1 MPAVFVATLAAVA
14 WADDQGAA
22 RPVDPGEFVLSYWS
36 GPPAAFTTL
45 QRYREVKEANFT
57 VAFPADG
64 GLSIEQNKKL
74 LDFCQQVGLKAVISD
89 GRMCQAIGGSEP
101 RKNGL
106 DAIIADYG
114 SHPALFGYHIVDEPS
129 AAAFDGLAEVNAYL
143 KEKDPRHPGFVNLF
157 PTYARDFPGAL
168 GAASYEEYVRQYVQ
182 KVKPFVISYDHYHFT
197 GAGDRP
203 DFFENLDTVRRV
215 SLESK
220 TPFWNIVL
228 LTQHF
233 AYRHL
238 TEAELRFEAMQTL
251 AFGGRGLIWFT
262 YWMPAGVPE
271 PQSWKHSMILADG
284 SRDPHYDQV
293 KRLNQEIKALGD
305 ALAGCESTA
314 VFQQGDGATIK
325 SGQPPIDAKDGKL
338 TVGVFQRRADGKTLA
353 LVTNRDYQA
362 PVSTSVRVQPAGAN
376 VERFDAATRQ
386 WSAAEAKDAALP
398 LTIPAGDGVLLRW

>member
-1 MPAVFVATLAAVA
+1 
-14 WADDQGAA
+14 
-22 RPVDPGEFVLSYWS
+22 
-36 GPPAAFTTL
+36 
-45 QRYREVKEANFT
+45 
-57 VAFPADG
+57 
-64 GLSIEQNKKL
+64 
-74 LDFCQQVGLKAVISD
+74 
-89 GRMCQAIGGSEP
+89 
-101 RKNGL
+101 
-106 DAIIADYG
+106 
-114 SHPALFGYHIVDEPS
+114 
-129 AAAFDGLAEVNAYL
+129 
-143 KEKDPRHPGFVNLF
+143 
-157 PTYARDFPGAL
+157 
-168 GAASYEEYVRQYVQ
+168 
-182 KVKPFVISYDHYHFT
+182 
-197 GAGDRP
+197 
-203 DFFENLDTVRRV
+203 
-215 SLESK
+215 
-220 TPFWNIVL
+220 VL

-271 PQSWKHSMILADG
+271 PQSWQHSMILADG

-314 VFQQGDGATIK
+314 VFQQGDAATIK

-338 TVGVFQRRADGKTLA
+338 TIGVFQRRADGKTLA